1 MLDKNLILQHIQ
13 EPEKITMLRHI
24 LDLPEIASRNYRAT
38 DSDFLDPYEQRL
50 VESVCHHFPDV
61 EANFFPEGERERKI
75 VVFSPPYFDSEE
87 AIVAFKLKINDE
99 VNHCDVLGS
108 ILSLGIE
115 RSKIGDI
122 VIEDDVYMFVKREI
136 ANFIAVSL
144 TKVKRQPVKIE
155 PVSLEDVPFP
165 EEPWIKNTAVVQS
178 MRIDSVIRAVTHLSR
193 DDVRGRIAK
202 GLVKINF
209 KVIKKSHEEILPCD
223 LLSVRGFGR
232 IAIFD
237 DMATTKKGKV
247 RFTYGILEQ

>member
-50 VESVCHHFPDV
+50 VESACHRFPDV

-87 AIVAFKLKINDE
+87 AVVAFKLKINDG
-99 VNHCDVLGS
+99 VNHRDVLGS

-122 VIEDDVYMFVKREI
+122 VIAGDVYIFVKREI

-144 TKVKRQPVKIE
+144 TKVKRQPVNVE
-155 PVSLEDVPFP
+155 PVPLEDVPIP

-178 MRIDSVIRAVTHLSR
+178 MRLDSVIRAVTHLSR
-193 DDVRGRIAK
+193 DDVRGRIGR
-202 GLVKINF
+202 GLVKVNF
-209 KVIKKSHEEILPCD
+209 KEIKKAHEEIQPRD

-247 RFTYGILEQ
+247 RFTYGTLEQ